1 MINYSFEIGGI
12 MLALKDTSE
21 LLEYNYKVCEIS
33 NCENEAEDIYET
45 DNRIV
50 DACHFHLRELDFHS
64 FSS

>member
-1 MINYSFEIGGI
+1 

-50 DACHFHLRELDFHS
+50 DACHFHLRELEFHS
-64 FSS
+64 FSA